1 MTKAWTLDMWQ
12 SCSALA
18 AVLGV
23 LAVGGCETPVASEVH
38 GDSGSSGGSS
48 GSVGGSTSGS
58 ASGGGGACGSS
69 SGGTVDAGTDAAI
82 IGPGCTTTGNITCD
96 QIPLSFLADGGSN
109 PAPNVTVMA
118 GLGPAPTPSGGIV
131 TSGLY
136 QLVAET
142 YYGTL
147 PPLELNPNIGSIGGG
162 PVTAL
167 IKVTCDTY
175 SRTTYAGGGGTGGGC
190 NRLIPSGIS
199 GTDPSYSGFDTPYT
213 AMGSKLSLITTN
225 FYGNAPFTLGWYT
238 VVDDYVLAS
247 DGAMDASPEPRP
259 SPGDAAAEAS
269 QPRDP
274 RCPSSVP
281 DAGIACDP
289 SAGALEC
296 EYGGDT
302 LGRCTQST
310 ACVEQSDGSFA
321 FESYA
326 GMGCDA
332 NAADCPASFSAASAT
347 SAMIA
352 DAGYCTPQGEFVCN
366 YPEGVCDC
374 GTVASSL
381 ACNCFSPGFSWGG
394 NGEIY
399 TSDGGDAC
407 PAERPLSGDGC
418 GIEGIWCSYGDVCGM
433 GGLGPSMA
441 CIGGYWERLD
451 EMMSCLATS
460 DCP

>member
-1 MTKAWTLDMWQ
+1 MKHKMLIGWIVLGAVPLGCTEELDVGAFAPDASSEGGAGVGGDSSVSSVGLETSTLD
-12 SCSALA
+12 
-18 AVLGV
+18 
-23 LAVGGCETPVASEVH
+23 T
-38 GDSGSSGGSS
+38 
-48 GSVGGSTSGS
+48 GS
-58 ASGGGGACGSS
+58 AQDAQLE
-69 SGGTVDAGTDAAI
+69 TAVTEAGTDAAI
-82 IGPGCTTTGNITCD
+82 IGPGCTTTGNMTCD
-96 QIPLSFLADGGSN
+96 QISLSFLADGGSN
-109 PAPNVTVMA
+109 PAPNVNAMA
-118 GLGPAPTPSGGIV
+118 GVGPAPTPNGGIV

-147 PPLELNPNIGSIGGG
+147 PPLESNTNIGSIGGG

-167 IKVTCDTY
+167 IEVTCDTY
-175 SRTTYAGGGGTGGGC
+175 SRTTYAGGGGSEGGC

-199 GTDPSYSGFDTPYT
+199 GTDPSKSGFDTPYT
-213 AMGSKLSLITTN
+213 ATGSKLSLITTN
-225 FYGNAPFTLGWYT
+225 FYGNEPITLGWFT
-238 VVDDYVLAS
+238 VVDDYVLVS
-247 DGAMDASPEPRP
+247 DGAMDASAQPRP

-269 QPRDP
+269 EPRDP

-281 DAGIACDP
+281 DAGTACDP

-310 ACVEQSDGSFA
+310 ACALQSDGAFA

-347 SAMIA
+347 WAMIA
-352 DAGYCTPQGEFVCN
+352 DAGNCMAPQSEFECN
-366 YPEGVCDC
+366 YPEGVCAC
-374 GTVASSL
+374 GTVGSSL
-381 ACNCFSPGFSWGG
+381 ACSCFSPGFPWGG
-394 NGEIY
+394 TGEDY
-399 TSDGGDAC
+399 LPDGGTAC

-418 GIEGIWCSYGDVCGM
+418 GIEGISCFYGDICG
-433 GGLGPSMA
+433 GVGLGPSMA

-451 EMMSCLATS
+451 VMLP
-460 DCP
+460 CPAPPACP